1 MFSIELVANPIL
13 KSSAK
18 KGLNYIDV
26 THTNGVEPGQLLHL
40 QSSELWEDDNR
51 DYLSKGELQRISK
64 VEPER
69 IYFEKSLNDSYDV
82 NKETI
87 TINVYEN
94 RKLEMSNLSFSYPH
108 PFDSKVDLIYIG
120 RTTDSKL
127 TNIEVK
133 NSKAV
138 GIALDRNYGTT
149 ITGASIN
156 LGTTR
161 EINTGYGIQDSSG
174 AYNKVLNSTF
184 KNVRRAV
191 DFSGVTPARFGY
203 VGNSKAT
210 GPAANSSKLAW
221 GNSGF
226 GTHSTAEN
234 IVFENNTVVGFNYS
248 FLSRGKNITITN
260 NSASGTVTGFAVA
273 SYGDNV
279 VVTNNKFR
287 GTAEYFVL
295 IDSTFKDGLVT
306 VKKNDAKGIK
316 KKFIQVKSLKTK
328 LKTASNRFSKK

>member
-1 MFSIELVANPIL
+1 MT
-13 KSSAK
+13 SSAK
-18 KGLNYIDV
+18 KGLGYIDV
-26 THTNGVEPGQLLHL
+26 TDTDGVESGQLLHL

-51 DYLSKGELQRISK
+51 DNLSKGELQRISK
-64 VEPER
+64 IEPQR
-69 IYFEKSLNDSYDV
+69 IYFEQSLNDSYDV

-94 RKLEMSNLSFSYPH
+94 RKLEMSNLSFSYPR

-120 RTTDSKL
+120 RTVDSKL

-138 GIALDRNYGTT
+138 GIALDQNYGTT

-156 LGTTR
+156 LGTTS
-161 EINTGYGIQDSSG
+161 EINTGYGIQDSGG

-184 KNVRRAV
+184 KNVRRGV
-191 DFSGVTPARFGY
+191 DFSGETPARFGY

-210 GPAANSSKLAW
+210 GPAANSGKLAW

-273 SYGDNV
+273 SYGDNF

-306 VKKNDAKGIK
+306 VKKNDAKGIN
-316 KKFIQVKSLKTK
+316 KKFIQVKSSKTK
-328 LKTASNRFSKK
+328 LKTASNRFNKK